1 MRIYFTFSQL
11 PEVSGLSR
19 KQRRFVWQR
28 CIHPALTGR
37 FLLIR
42 LPLVCL
48 VTILVVLAADYI
60 WHSRVAGPIAAG
72 VGAGSAVYITDMIF
86 VAMLRPEIQ
95 RFVTEH
101 RAEIAAVAS
110 YEGK

>member
-1 MRIYFTFSQL
+1 MRIYFTFSQV

-19 KQRRFVWQR
+19 KQRRFVWQH
-28 CIHPALTGR
+28 CIHPVLTGR

-48 VTILVVLAADYI
+48 LAILAILAADYI
-60 WHSRVAGPIAAG
+60 WHTRGTGPIAAG
-72 VGAGSAVYITDMIF
+72 VGAGAGSAVYITDMIF
-86 VAMLRPEIQ
+86 VATLRPEIR

-101 RAEIAAVAS
+101 QAEIAAVA
-110 YEGK
+110 